1 MPRGRKIIKTI
12 EVEEC
17 TVGSASEE
25 FYRHNQA
32 RGLSE
37 ETQRAY
43 KSYVGLFVRWCG
55 EDMILSDITEKTL
68 DSYINKRR
76 KDGNKDISLA
86 TNMKHVRR
94 FLNFC
99 SGRGYMEKVNV
110 IIPKFQKELKDP
122 YSDEE
127 MRLLLKK
134 PRTNNWVEYR
144 TWTMINYFYS
154 TGQRLSTVLNIKV
167 CHLDLERATVKLV
180 WNKDKRQKYMPLSTA
195 LVKVLREYILLS
207 GLEEQDYLFPEYE
220 GKQLKNRSAEDAI
233 ADYNRARGVQK
244 TGIHLF
250 RHTFAKNYIVN
261 GGNPIKLQHL
271 LNHKTID
278 QTMQYVNLYG
288 VDLMNDLDM
297 YNPLD
302 CFKRN
307 NYTPTKRTKII
318 GA

>member
-1 MPRGRKIIKTI
+1 MPRGRKIIKSI
-12 EVEEC
+12 EIEEC
-17 TVGSASEE
+17 TLGTASEE
-25 FYRHNQA
+25 FYRHN
-32 RGLSE
+32 RVKGLAE
-37 ETQRAY
+37 ETQKAY
-43 KSYVGLFVRWCG
+43 KSYVGMFVKWCG
-55 EDMILSDITEKTL
+55 EDTLLTEITEKKL
-68 DSYINKRR
+68 DGYIYK
-76 KDGNKDISLA
+76 KEDAGNKPISLA
-86 TNMKHVRR
+86 TNMVHLRR
-94 FLNFC
+94 FFNFC
-99 SGRGYMEKVNV
+99 ASRGYMEKIEV
-110 IIPKFQKELKDP
+110 IIPKYEKELKDP
-122 YSDEE
+122 YTDEE
-127 MRLLLKK
+127 MKRLLKK
-134 PRTNNWVEYR
+134 PQTNNWVEYR
-144 TWTMINYFYS
+144 NWTMINYFYS

-167 CHLDLERATVKLV
+167 YHLNLEKATVKLV
-180 WNKDKRQKYMPLSTA
+180 WNKDKRQKYMPLSPA

-220 GKQLKNRSAEDAI
+220 GKQLKKRSAEDAI

-261 GGNPIKLQHL
+261 GGNPMKLQHL

-278 QTMQYVNLYG
+278 QTMQYVNLYS
-288 VDLMNDLDM
+288 VDISSDLDM